1 MNKKEKKILLEE
13 YGYQYSVV
21 SSGYDKD
28 IRFYQSI
35 LDKLGLYNDRIK
47 IENEVYLSKMNLKY
61 IQLST
66 YDNILEILSKYNDG
80 KIIKVEE
87 LDMFL
92 DEIKYELTEEHKKC
106 LKASLKI
113 INSNIRL

>member
-13 YGYQYSVV
+13 YEYEYSVI

-47 IENEVYLSKMNLKY
+47 IENEVYLPKMDLRY

-66 YDNILEILSKYNDG
+66 YNNMLEILSKYNDG
-80 KIIKVEE
+80 KIIKVED
-87 LDMFL
+87 LDIFL
-92 DEIKYELTEEHKKC
+92 DDVKYELTEEHKRC
-106 LKASLKI
+106 LNACLEI